1 MRKIFTI
8 LFLLVFIGIGI
19 FVISKGNHLRKACT
33 VEAIAKVVEIRT
45 TTSAEDGDSYYPVL
59 EYNANGQIMREESSI
74 GSSNQ
79 EYQINDNVDIL
90 YNPENPKEFL
100 IKGEFDI
107 RILGIIFV
115 VLGIFAL
122 PIVIIR
128 P

>member
-79 EYQINDNVDIL
+79 KYQINDNVDIL

-115 VLGIFAL
+115 VMGIIAL